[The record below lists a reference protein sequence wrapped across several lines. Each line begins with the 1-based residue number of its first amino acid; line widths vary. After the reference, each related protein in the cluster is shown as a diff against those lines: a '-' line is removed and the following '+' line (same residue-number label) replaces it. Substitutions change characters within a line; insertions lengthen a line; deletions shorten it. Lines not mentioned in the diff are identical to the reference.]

1 MKTTLIEYLLLQE
14 EKKRLFQNFQNNEK
28 ARRRKRNKARA
39 IINRHNKDNSITPF
53 GIDKVASPK
62 YKIDYFRY
70 YLEVYFTDLLREK
83 ATDKNNKIIL

>member
-1 MKTTLIEYLLLQE
+1 MKTTLIEYLLKQE

-39 IINRHNKDNSITPF
+39 IINRHNKDKSIIPF
-53 GIDKVASPK
+53 GIDKVASPR

-70 YLEVYFTDLLREK
+70 YMEVYFTDLLREK
-83 ATDKNNKIIL
+83 ATDKNNKIVL

>member
-14 EKKRLFQNFQNNEK
+14 EKKRLFENFQKNNK

-39 IINRHNKDNSITPF
+39 IINRQNKNNNIVPF
-53 GIDKVASPK
+53 GIDKVASPT

-70 YLEVYFTDLLREK
+70 YMEVYFIDLLREK
-83 ATDKNNKIIL
+83 ATDKNNKIVL